1 MIQGTVGRRWSWL
14 LLAGLLLAL
23 FTSTMRSDAL
33 DAGERETTFR
43 MAALSLAWDGD
54 LNYGREDYDRY
65 VRLFGGEPEAVALE
79 SSTGGAR
86 IGFGRPPVYAVLA
99 APFVRISPRW
109 GPALLNW
116 LLLAVA
122 AAGSALVLERRVGP
136 WAPAWIAVFVAG
148 TTAFTLL
155 PLPSPGTFRL
165 AASALAWAL
174 VVHVMPITDRARRPS
189 QAASHWA
196 PRPSQAASH
205 WVRRLSQAASH
216 WVRRRPRRL
225 PPEAAREPRRP
236 QGRRPLRSAAL
247 RWSLVGLL
255 LTLATLAS
263 VDGLTLLPALIAA
276 AWLALAQSRRE
287 AAFLALAVTAVL
299 TAGASFGTSALARGG
314 FGPVE
319 RAVFSPSTGFPAVDF
334 EAEEWRLD
342 PLPAGGAERT
352 RSGPE
357 FRAGGAGPE
366 TLLHGVAGRTVGI
379 VPYGVPLVA
388 AAFWGLLA
396 PGWRRTLL
404 LGGLASLAAR
414 LVLFPFDLGDESVLR
429 GPGGVGAVLPM
440 FWFLAGRLRLA
451 KIAAVAAS
459 SALFLYPLWLRPAA
473 AFGPPP
479 AAEGALHR
487 FLAVETGQRPRA
499 GEPAELFAGG
509 VWLRPVAG
517 RIAPFGESG
526 LLVEGGSV
534 EFLVAWEPAAPASR
548 ETDGEVGRPRLRI
561 LLEREDTT
569 LEVVG
574 GEVEESRFLPSGRTS
589 VRLLLG
595 APEARHRMWWSNGSV
610 DLFRLG
616 LTLDGGDDPAST
628 HVLGIGSVP

>member
-1 MIQGTVGRRWSWL
+1 MIHGTVGRRWSWL

-33 DAGERETTFR
+33 DAGERETSFR
-43 MAALSLAWDGD
+43 MGALSLAWDGD
-54 LNYGREDYDRY
+54 LTYGREDYDRY
-65 VRLFGGEPEAVALE
+65 IRLFGGEPEAVALE

-86 IGFGRPPVYAVLA
+86 IGFARPPAYAVLA

-122 AAGSALVLERRVGP
+122 AAGSALVLERRIGP
-136 WAPAWIAVFVAG
+136 WAPVWIAVFVAG
-148 TTAFTLL
+148 TTVFTLL

-174 VVHVMPITDRARRPS
+174 VVHVMPMGGPSERRNAAGSPGGAGSGSEGEGRA
-189 QAASHWA
+189 
-196 PRPSQAASH
+196 
-205 WVRRLSQAASH
+205 LG
-216 WVRRRPRRL
+216 
-225 PPEAAREPRRP
+225 ARAFWPA
-236 QGRRPLRSAAL
+236 SAAL

-263 VDGLTLLPALIAA
+263 VDGLSLLPALIAA
-276 AWLALAQSRRE
+276 AWLALAQPRRE

-334 EAEEWRLD
+334 EAEEWRVD
-342 PLPAGGAERT
+342 PLPAGGVERT

-357 FRAGGAGPE
+357 FRTGGAGPE

-396 PGWRRTLL
+396 PGWRRALL

-414 LVLFPFDLGDESVLR
+414 LVLFPFDLGDESVLT

-479 AAEGALHR
+479 LAEGALHR

-499 GEPAELFAGG
+499 GEPADLFAGG

-517 RIAPFGESG
+517 RITPFGEAG
-526 LLVEGGSV
+526 LLVEGGSA

-574 GEVEESRFLPSGRTS
+574 GEVEERRFLPSGRTS
-589 VRLLLG
+589 VRLLLD
-595 APEARHRMWWSNGSV
+595 APVARHRMWWSNGSV

>member
-1 MIQGTVGRRWSWL
+1 MIHGTVGRRWSWL

-23 FTSTMRSDAL
+23 FASTMRSDAVG
-33 DAGERETTFR
+33 AGEREVTFR
-43 MAALSLAWDGD
+43 MTALSLAWDGD
-54 LNYGREDYDRY
+54 LSYGRADYDRY
-65 VRLFGGEPEAVALE
+65 VRLLGGEPEAVALE

-86 IGFGRPPVYAVLA
+86 IGFARPPAYAVLA

-122 AAGSALVLERRVGP
+122 AAGSALVLERRIGP

-148 TTAFTLL
+148 TTVFTLL

-174 VVHVMPITDRARRPS
+174 VVHVMPMGGPSERRNAAGSPGGAGSGSEGEGRA
-189 QAASHWA
+189 
-196 PRPSQAASH
+196 
-205 WVRRLSQAASH
+205 LG
-216 WVRRRPRRL
+216 
-225 PPEAAREPRRP
+225 ARAFWPV
-236 QGRRPLRSAAL
+236 SAAL

-263 VDGLTLLPALIAA
+263 VDGLSLLPALIAA
-276 AWLALAQSRRE
+276 AWLALAQPRRE
-287 AAFLALAVTAVL
+287 AAFLALAVTAAL

-342 PLPAGGAERT
+342 PLPAGGVERT

-396 PGWRRTLL
+396 PGWRRALL

-414 LVLFPFDLGDESVLR
+414 LVLFPFDLGDESVLT

-479 AAEGALHR
+479 LAEGALHR

-499 GEPAELFAGG
+499 GEPADLFAGG
-509 VWLRPVAG
+509 VWLRPVTG
-517 RIAPFGESG
+517 RITPFGEAG
-526 LLVEGGSV
+526 LLVEGGSA

-574 GEVEESRFLPSGRTS
+574 GEVEERRFLPSGRTS
-589 VRLLLG
+589 VRLLLD
-595 APEARHRMWWSNGSV
+595 APVARHRMWWSNGSV

-616 LTLDGGDDPAST
+616 LNLDGGDDPAST

>member
-1 MIQGTVGRRWSWL
+1 MSGGTVGRRWPWI

-23 FTSTMRSDAL
+23 FAATIRSDSVVV
-33 DAGERETTFR
+33 GERETTFR

-54 LNYGREDYDRY
+54 LTYGRADYDRY
-65 VRLFGGEPEAVALE
+65 VRLLGGEPDAVALE
-79 SSTGGAR
+79 SSVGGAR
-86 IGFGRPPVYAVLA
+86 IGFGRPPAYAVLA

-122 AAGSALVLERRVGP
+122 AAGSALVLERRIGP
-136 WAPAWIAVFVAG
+136 WAPVWIAVFVAG

-174 VVHVMPITDRARRPS
+174 VVHVMPVAN
-189 QAASHWA
+189 
-196 PRPSQAASH
+196 
-205 WVRRLSQAASH
+205 

-236 QGRRPLRSAAL
+236 QGRRPLLSGAL

-255 LTLATLAS
+255 LTLATVAS
-263 VDGLTLLPALIAA
+263 VDGLSLLPALIAA
-276 AWLALAQSRRE
+276 AWLALAQPRRGI
-287 AAFLALAVTAVL
+287 AVLALAVAAVL
-299 TAGASFGTSALARGG
+299 TAGASLGTSALARGG
-314 FGPVE
+314 FGALE

-342 PLPAGGAERT
+342 PVPAGGVERT
-352 RSGPE
+352 RPGPE
-357 FRAGGAGPE
+357 LWAGGAGPE
-366 TLLHGVAGRTVGI
+366 TLLHAVAGRTVGI

-388 AAFWGLLA
+388 AALWGFFA
-396 PGWRRTLL
+396 PGWRRALL

-414 LVLFPFDLGDESVLR
+414 LVLFPFDLGDESALI
-429 GPGGVGAVLPM
+429 GPGGIVAVLPM
-440 FWFLAGRLRLA
+440 FWFLAGRLGPA

-459 SALFLYPLWLRPAA
+459 SALFLYPFWLRPGA
-473 AFGPPP
+473 AFGASPS
-479 AAEGALHR
+479 AEGALQR
-487 FLAVETGQRPRA
+487 FLPSETGQRPRA
-499 GEPAELFAGG
+499 GEPADLFAGG

-517 RIAPFGESG
+517 RISPFGESG
-526 LLVEGGSV
+526 LVVEGGSA
-534 EFLVAWEPAAPASR
+534 EFLVAWEPAASGR
-548 ETDGEVGRPRLRI
+548 VETDGEVGRPRLRI
-561 LLEREDTT
+561 LLEEATA
-569 LEVVG
+569 LEVAG
-574 GEVEESRFLPSGRTS
+574 AEVEESGPLPSGRTS
-589 VRLLLG
+589 VRLVLD

-616 LTLDGGDDPAST
+616 LTLDGAEDPASN

>member
-23 FTSTMRSDAL
+23 FTSTMRSDAVG
-33 DAGERETTFR
+33 AGEREITFR

-54 LNYGREDYDRY
+54 LNYGRADYDRY
-65 VRLFGGEPEAVALE
+65 VRLLGGEPEAVALE

-86 IGFGRPPVYAVLA
+86 IGFARPPAYAVLA
-99 APFVRISPRW
+99 APFVRISARW

-148 TTAFTLL
+148 TTVFTLL
-155 PLPSPGTFRL
+155 PLPSPGMFRL

-174 VVHVMPITDRARRPS
+174 VVHVMPMGGPSERRNAAGSPGGEGSGSEGEGRAPG
-189 QAASHWA
+189 
-196 PRPSQAASH
+196 
-205 WVRRLSQAASH
+205 
-216 WVRRRPRRL
+216 
-225 PPEAAREPRRP
+225 ARAFWPA
-236 QGRRPLRSAAL
+236 SAAL
-247 RWSLVGLL
+247 RWSLVGFL
-255 LTLATLAS
+255 LTLATVAS
-263 VDGLTLLPALIAA
+263 VDGLSLLPALIAA
-276 AWLALAQSRRE
+276 AWLALAQPRRG

-334 EAEEWRLD
+334 EVEEWRLD
-342 PLPAGGAERT
+342 PLPAGGVERT

-357 FRAGGAGPE
+357 FRTGGAGPE

-388 AAFWGLLA
+388 AALWGLFA
-396 PGWRRTLL
+396 AGWRRALL
-404 LGGLASLAAR
+404 LGGLASVAAR
-414 LVLFPFDLGDESVLR
+414 VVLFPFDLGDESVLT
-429 GPGGVGAVLPM
+429 GPGGIGAVLPM

-473 AFGPPP
+473 AFGPHP

-499 GEPAELFAGG
+499 GEPADLFAGG

-517 RIAPFGESG
+517 RITPFGESG
-526 LLVEGGSV
+526 LLVEGGSA

-548 ETDGEVGRPRLRI
+548 ETDGEVSRQRLRI
-561 LLEREDTT
+561 LLEREGTA
-569 LEVVG
+569 LEVLG
-574 GEVEESRFLPSGRTS
+574 AEVEESRPLPSGRRS
-589 VRLLLG
+589 VRLLLD
-595 APEARHRMWWSNGSV
+595 PPVARHRMWWSNGSV

-616 LTLDGGDDPAST
+616 LTLDGGDDPASK

>member
-1 MIQGTVGRRWSWL
+1 MIHGTVGRRWSWL

-23 FTSTMRSDAL
+23 FTSTMRSDPVG
-33 DAGERETTFR
+33 AGERETTFR

-54 LNYGREDYDRY
+54 LTYGRADYDRY
-65 VRLFGGEPEAVALE
+65 VRLLGGEPEAVALE
-79 SSTGGAR
+79 TSTGGAR
-86 IGFGRPPVYAVLA
+86 IGFARPPAYAVLA

-122 AAGSALVLERRVGP
+122 AAGSALVLERRIGP

-155 PLPSPGTFRL
+155 PLPSPGMFRL
-165 AASALAWAL
+165 ATSALAWAL
-174 VVHVMPITDRARRPS
+174 VVHVMPVTD
-189 QAASHWA
+189 
-196 PRPSQAASH
+196 
-205 WVRRLSQAASH
+205 

-225 PPEAAREPRRP
+225 PPEAAKEPRRL
-236 QGRRPLRSAAL
+236 QGRRPLLSAAL

-263 VDGLTLLPALIAA
+263 VDGLSLLPALIAA
-276 AWLALAQSRRE
+276 AWLALAQPRRE

-319 RAVFSPSTGFPAVDF
+319 RAMFSPSTGFPAVDF
-334 EAEEWRLD
+334 EAEEWRVD
-342 PLPAGGAERT
+342 PVPAGGVERT

-357 FRAGGAGPE
+357 LRAGGAGPE
-366 TLLHGVAGRTVGI
+366 TLFHAVAGRTVGI

-396 PGWRRTLL
+396 PGWRRALL

-429 GPGGVGAVLPM
+429 GPGGIGAVLPM

-473 AFGPPP
+473 AFGPSP
-479 AAEGALHR
+479 APEGALHR
-487 FLAVETGQRPRA
+487 FLPVETGQRPRA
-499 GEPAELFAGG
+499 GEPADLFAGG

-517 RIAPFGESG
+517 RITPFGESG
-526 LLVEGGSV
+526 LLVEGGSA

-569 LEVVG
+569 LELVG

-589 VRLLLG
+589 VRLLLDV
-595 APEARHRMWWSNGSV
+595 PVARHRMWWSNGSV

>member
-23 FTSTMRSDAL
+23 FTSTMRSDAVG
-33 DAGERETTFR
+33 AGEREITFR

-54 LNYGREDYDRY
+54 LNYGRADYDRY
-65 VRLFGGEPEAVALE
+65 VRLLGGEPEAVALE

-86 IGFGRPPVYAVLA
+86 IGFARPPAYAVLA

-122 AAGSALVLERRVGP
+122 ATGSALVLERRIGP

-148 TTAFTLL
+148 TTVFTLL
-155 PLPSPGTFRL
+155 PLPSPGMFRL

-174 VVHVMPITDRARRPS
+174 VVHVMPMGGPSERRNAAGSPGGEGSGGEGEGRAPG
-189 QAASHWA
+189 
-196 PRPSQAASH
+196 
-205 WVRRLSQAASH
+205 
-216 WVRRRPRRL
+216 
-225 PPEAAREPRRP
+225 ARAFWPA
-236 QGRRPLRSAAL
+236 SAAL
-247 RWSLVGLL
+247 RWSLVGFL
-255 LTLATLAS
+255 LTLATVAS
-263 VDGLTLLPALIAA
+263 VDGLSLLPALIAA
-276 AWLALAQSRRE
+276 AWLALAQPRRG

-342 PLPAGGAERT
+342 PLPAGGVERT

-388 AAFWGLLA
+388 AAFWGLFA
-396 PGWRRTLL
+396 AGWRRALL
-404 LGGLASLAAR
+404 LGGLASVAAR
-414 LVLFPFDLGDESVLR
+414 VVLFPFDLGDESVLT

-479 AAEGALHR
+479 LAEGALHR

-499 GEPAELFAGG
+499 GEPADLFAGG

-517 RIAPFGESG
+517 RITPFGESG
-526 LLVEGGSV
+526 LLVEGGSA

-548 ETDGEVGRPRLRI
+548 ETNGEVGQPRLRI

-574 GEVEESRFLPSGRTS
+574 GEVEESRFLPSGGTS
-589 VRLLLG
+589 VRLVLD